1 MAQYDLALFTTDT
14 TASGEQVVERYAV
27 RWSIEPSNATGKQ
40 QMGVGQARNRLP
52 KAVERTV
59 PFGMI
64 IQSMVTA
71 WYALYGYDPA
81 DVTDRAI
88 DQPWYRT
95 KTEPSFED
103 MILKLRKTIIAT
115 RFTVVTP
122 GQPDPDLLHD
132 YALACAAAAA

>member
-1 MAQYDLALFTTDT
+1 VQCD
-14 TASGEQVVERYAV
+14 
-27 RWSIEPSNATGKQ
+27 WSIEPSNANSKQ
-40 QMGVGQARNRLP
+40 QTGVGQARNRLP
-52 KAVERTV
+52 RAVERTV

-64 IQSMVTA
+64 VQSMIIA

-88 DQPWYRT
+88 AQPWYRT

-103 MILKLRKTIIAT
+103 MILKLRKTIITA
-115 RFTVVTP
+115 RFTTATP